1 MAGQGDPT
9 ALEGALVRICDL
21 AGRPRGM
28 GFAADDHGT
37 VITSHEAVDGLAR
50 LVLHAAGERV
60 CVVTADSVVA
70 LPEADLALV
79 RTEGLE
85 LRPLPVTARASVPVG
100 AYVRIV
106 ARGRREA
113 RVLGLAPV
121 TYTAT
126 DRFHLLGA
134 AMELAIGTDGADA
147 LRLGGG
153 AAGGPVVD
161 ASSGAVLAV
170 LGTALH
176 GEHRAAGFAVPLRQ
190 AAAADPGG
198 PLAELL
204 ARNAATVPAYGCD
217 LNLAGALHLAATSL
231 GSDGPRPALLEPVE
245 RPDTARE
252 LARFAAGPAQV
263 LGLVGDPGTGRTTE
277 LASLAA
283 SRARGAEPAPTLWLR
298 GADLQGT
305 DRGVGDA
312 VERALERAGRIL
324 EASEASEYSLAEA
337 DDGLGDISAGR
348 VARLV
353 RDEGRALLLLLDGPE
368 EMPPALAH
376 RLAEWSGGTAEFLRE
391 TGARLVVACRAE
403 YWEQAGEHF
412 PAELLPG
419 RVRLGD
425 LPERQARIARV
436 RYGIPDGAL
445 AAADARHPLA
455 LRLLAEV
462 RAALPEEPPPGRPD
476 RDAIFEAYLDVLCL
490 RVAVRLAAANGL
502 RGTAVRRL
510 AAKVSGQVHEAARR
524 CLGPGQGELDRASF
538 EEVFPWGTGWASA
551 ILTEGLL
558 VPAGDG
564 YRFAHEELADWI
576 QGTHLDVDGALW
588 SLVFRHGSAGPGAEV
603 SLPVPRHR
611 IGPVIQALL
620 LLGRQGGAAE
630 LEARLRQLAR
640 FGELHASPTD
650 PLPGI
655 QGCAHPSYPSHQSGS
670 SHPSYPPG
678 RLRTAAGTA
687 GDGEGETVPDAGR
700 RSARLW
706 GSPPLERSRAH
717 GEEPAQAPPPGA
729 GARRCAGEVP
739 TQGGAGD
746 GPAPPGAG
754 ARGGVSGVFAASGAG
769 SQGDAGELPAPPGAG
784 TRGGRGGV
792 PAPPR
797 AGSQGGRGEVP
808 EASRAAA
815 QGGASDVPAASGAG
829 GQEGARWWAVHLLRE
844 TLSRV
849 PDARPYRAVLEDL
862 AQQGEHPA
870 EFWLGLPLD
879 DDDRFDLLR
888 MAVVHDPPPGTPQ
901 GRCLDAV
908 AELLATAPATARPQ
922 LTRWFTD
929 ERPLEATPH
938 ATVASAAQAL
948 LHTHRHRAIDD
959 LTELLVDCAHPRAD
973 ELLVALAEEEPSAIC
988 RAVDRW
994 TRDTRPA
1001 RRVAAVAYGLRAAP
1015 HATTDADRRLLRYAA
1030 FALLARPAD
1039 ESLHGAALALLVRD
1053 PQTRARHLQPALKRF
1068 TAGDPQVPASALVAA
1083 LDTHPEQV
1091 LAAFRTRLYGPG
1103 PAPGDVLRALADVTA
1118 PVLARRVADLVRDVL
1133 ELRPDLAGHV
1143 AAYLDVRFEQGPGVR
1158 AVLLPL
1164 VTGLLHNRPPAV
1176 RAALATALA
1185 APGTD
1190 ASQALRCE
1198 LLEVL
1203 LTQEREPE
1211 VLDAVLCAVAVGDDK
1226 ERVRE
1231 LVHRTGGLL
1240 VRTPEGATCFDR
1252 RLVELARS
1260 VPGFSTQVARWICAA
1275 PQDWSALVGPSS
1287 RRMIENLAGVRVPA

>member
-1 MAGQGDPT
+1 MAGQGGPT
-9 ALEGALVRICDL
+9 ALDGALVRICDL

-28 GFAADDHGT
+28 GFAADDLGT

-50 LVLHAAGERV
+50 VVLHAAGERV
-60 CVVTADSVVA
+60 CVVTADSVTA

-79 RTEGLE
+79 RTEGLG
-85 LRPLPVTARASVPVG
+85 LRPLPVTVRESVPVG
-100 AYVRIV
+100 SYVHLV
-106 ARGRREA
+106 ARGRRQA
-113 RVLGLAPV
+113 RVLGPAPV

-126 DRFHLLGA
+126 DRFHLIDT

-161 ASSGAVLAV
+161 VSSGAVLAV

-176 GEHRAAGFAVPLRQ
+176 GEHSAAGFAVQLRE

-204 ARNAATVPAYGCD
+204 AHNAATVPAYGCD
-217 LNLAGALHLAATSL
+217 LNLAGALHLAATSV

-245 RPDTARE
+245 RPDTTRQ
-252 LARFAAGPAQV
+252 LALFMAGPTHV
-263 LGLVGDPGTGRTTE
+263 LGLVGAPGTGRTTE
-277 LASLAA
+277 LTALAA
-283 SRARGAEPAPTLWLR
+283 GRARGAEPAPTLWLR

-305 DRGVGDA
+305 DTGVGDA

-324 EASEASEYSLAEA
+324 EASASAPGESLAGA

-368 EMPPALAH
+368 EMPPVLAH
-376 RLAEWSGGTAEFLRE
+376 RLAQWSRGTAQWLRE
-391 TGARLVVACRAE
+391 TGTRLVVACRAE
-403 YWEQAGEHF
+403 YWEEAGAHF
-412 PAELLPG
+412 PASLSAG
-419 RVRLGD
+419 CAQLGD
-425 LPERQARIARV
+425 LPERQARIARA

-445 AAADARHPLA
+445 AEADARHPLA

-476 RDAIFEAYLDVLCL
+476 REEIFEAYVDVLCL

-524 CLGPGQGELDRASF
+524 SLGPGQGELDRASF
-538 EEVFPWGTGWASA
+538 EAVFPWGTGWASA
-551 ILTEGLL
+551 VLTEGLL

-588 SLVFRHGSAGPGAEV
+588 SLVYRHGAAAPETGE

-620 LLGRQGGAAE
+620 FLGRQRGAAE
-630 LEARLRQLAR
+630 LGARLRNLAK
-640 FGELHASPTD
+640 FGAACSSPD
-650 PLPGI
+650 EPAPGTV
-655 QGCAHPSYPSHQSGS
+655 G
-670 SHPSYPPG
+670 
-678 RLRTAAGTA
+678 TVAGTA
-687 GDGEGETVPDAGR
+687 PDCDAAPVAGR
-700 RSARLW
+700 RSARRV
-706 GSPPLERSRAH
+706 GPPLFERGR
-717 GEEPAQAPPPGA
+717 EPVGCTGDVGDVPAVPGA
-729 GARRCAGEVP
+729 VP
-739 TQGGAGD
+739 TRDAVSA
-746 GPAPPGAG
+746 PAPPGAD
-754 ARGGVSGVFAASGAG
+754 V
-769 SQGDAGELPAPPGAG
+769 QGDA
-784 TRGGRGGV
+784 
-792 PAPPR
+792 
-797 AGSQGGRGEVP
+797 Q
-808 EASRAAA
+808 
-815 QGGASDVPAASGAG
+815 
-829 GQEGARWWAVHLLRE
+829 WWATHLLRE

-849 PDARPYRAVLEDL
+849 PDARPYRAVLEAL
-862 AQQGEHPA
+862 AQQGRHPA
-870 EFWLGLPLD
+870 RFWLALSLPES
-879 DDDRFDLLR
+879 DRFDLLR
-888 MAVVHDPPPGTPQ
+888 DVVIHDAPPDTPQ

-908 AELLATAPATARPQ
+908 AELLATAPAAVQPH

-959 LTELLVDCAHPRAD
+959 LIEVLVDCAHPRAD
-973 ELLVALAEEEPSAIC
+973 ELLAALAEEESSAIC

-994 TRDTRPA
+994 IHDERPA
-1001 RRVAAVAYGLRAAP
+1001 RHVAAVAYGLRAAP
-1015 HATTDADRRLLRYAA
+1015 HAGTDADRVLLRNAA
-1030 FALLARPAD
+1030 FSLLARTAD
-1039 ESLHGAALALLVRD
+1039 DTLHGAALAFLVRD
-1053 PQTRARHLQPALKRF
+1053 PQTRARHLPPALKRF
-1068 TAGDPQVPASALVAA
+1068 TAGDPQLPASALVAA

-1091 LAAFRTRLYGPG
+1091 FGAFRTRLYGPG
-1103 PAPGDVLRALADVTA
+1103 PAPGDVLRDLADVTA

-1143 AAYLDVRFEQGPGVR
+1143 AAYLDLRFEQGSGVR
-1158 AVLLPL
+1158 AVLFPL
-1164 VTGLLHNRPPAV
+1164 VTGLLRHRPAPV
-1176 RAALATALA
+1176 RAALAAPVA
-1185 APGTD
+1185 AQGTE
-1190 ASQALRCE
+1190 ASRALRTE
-1198 LLEVL
+1198 LLDVL
-1203 LTQEREPE
+1203 LAHEREPE
-1211 VLDAVLCAVAVGDDK
+1211 VLDAVLCAVVVGDDK
-1226 ERVRE
+1226 ERVRD
-1231 LVHRTGGLL
+1231 LVHRIGVLL

-1260 VPGFSTQVARWICAA
+1260 VQGFSVLVTRWISAA
-1275 PQDWSALVGPSS
+1275 PQEWSALVGPSA
-1287 RRMIENLAGVRVPA
+1287 RRMMENLAGVRVPA